1 MPDSWWKGCEFE
13 SRQENF
19 LLQSQL
25 CMLTLM
31 WCPFYPCV
39 TTVTCKRPQS
49 FCQSTGGRLHLNML
63 TPFTQRSWSELTMLL
78 SRHSVGTY
86 QEMSSRKL
94 VKEHSVTDISAHWA
108 IVDWSWPKEWNLCA
122 RADLHFKKKKS
133 AGRERIVEHSSKIL
147 ACEEKV
153 TTTYIVFIRHTCTL
167 DTRVH

>member
-25 CMLTLM
+25 CMLTFM

-122 RADLHFKKKKS
+122 RADLHFKKKKKVQ
-133 AGRERIVEHSSKIL
+133 AGKELSNTLPKSLHVRKKSPP
-147 ACEEKV
+147 
-153 TTTYIVFIRHTCTL
+153 HTLCSL